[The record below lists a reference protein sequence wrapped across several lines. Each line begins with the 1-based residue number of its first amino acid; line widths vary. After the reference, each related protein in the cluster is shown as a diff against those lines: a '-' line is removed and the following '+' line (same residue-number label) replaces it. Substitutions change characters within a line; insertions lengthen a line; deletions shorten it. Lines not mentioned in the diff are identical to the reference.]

1 MMKLYGIAE
10 RSKSYHKM
18 KEAKWKEVANKDEKQ
33 RDFFM
38 LFQKNIVTD
47 PMPEIVG
54 EDEVASER
62 VGECVVE
69 IQDLDELVPFDGV

>member
-18 KEAKWKEVANKDEKQ
+18 KEAKWKEAVNKYEKL

-38 LFQKNIVTD
+38 LFQKNITD

-69 IQDLDELVPFDGV
+69 IQDLDELVPLDGV